1 MLTVQTQDILLKI
14 SECVNQILREIG
26 QTPPALGAS
35 APPAQKD
42 LSMSIITLSCGSQG
56 KKQQTEFEQIIP
68 EAEKIVSLSRN
79 QNPKLMTVRRVI
91 LCLRRKGFYASCTA
105 FSPYF
110 VYERWR
116 CNRQG
121 FVANLW
127 LLNAG
132 AHGARRGDGV
142 GLRTT
147 GRLALALLL

>member
-1 MLTVQTQDILLKI
+1 
-14 SECVNQILREIG
+14 
-26 QTPPALGAS
+26 
-35 APPAQKD
+35 
-42 LSMSIITLSCGSQG
+42 MSIITLSCGSQG

-147 GRLALALLL
+147 GRLALAFAVAWSPGIRCSYFCYPLIDKRGCRVYPISLA